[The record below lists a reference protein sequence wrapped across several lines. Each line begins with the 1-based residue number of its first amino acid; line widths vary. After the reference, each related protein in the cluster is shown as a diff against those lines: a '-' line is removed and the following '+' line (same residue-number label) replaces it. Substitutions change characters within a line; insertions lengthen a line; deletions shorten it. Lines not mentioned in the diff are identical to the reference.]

1 MRIVC
6 SATTPW
12 SSATSAVELA
22 EQRERESSMKGFGV
36 LKRMSVVRAISLGYI
51 VLIVLFIAAAAVAA
65 FAINEVR
72 TSAADIRT
80 EREAIISRAADL
92 KVAVNREVSVL
103 RAEVLAKSMGG
114 GTIEDVDAAQQAT
127 KSAVTELKKTSLD
140 ADGQKKLAVAEK
152 DIAIFNETVDKVVG
166 LARAG
171 RVQEAVDLTESDAGP
186 LAQLLDQEL
195 KGLSEAVTTSLEAE
209 LAKSE
214 DRVDTI
220 VTVAFV
226 AVGACIVLAILLA
239 IFIPRSISKQ
249 LRSMIANLGTST
261 AEMLAVTSQV
271 AAGAV
276 QTATAISEAATTVDE
291 VRQTSLLASQK
302 ATAVSDNAQAADQVA
317 EGGRQAVSATLEGI
331 RRIQEQMSVVG
342 DSVVRLS
349 EQTEA
354 VSDIIATSND
364 IAEQSNLLS
373 VNAAIEA
380 AKASEQGKGFS
391 VVAEEIKNLAQ
402 QSKQGVMQV
411 RSILNDI
418 QRATSAAVMA
428 AEQSGK
434 AIEDGASQALESSQ
448 AIESLAESVAA
459 AAQSAMQIV
468 ASAQQQLVGMD
479 QISEAMAS
487 IDQASAQNAAG
498 AKQMETE
505 VHHLRELAYTLQSMI
520 DAKAGKELAAI
531 QEAEQDE
538 AAFLE

>member
-1 MRIVC
+1 
-6 SATTPW
+6 
-12 SSATSAVELA
+12 
-22 EQRERESSMKGFGV
+22 
-36 LKRMSVVRAISLGYI
+36 
-51 VLIVLFIAAAAVAA
+51 
-65 FAINEVR
+65 
-72 TSAADIRT
+72 
-80 EREAIISRAADL
+80 
-92 KVAVNREVSVL
+92 
-103 RAEVLAKSMGG
+103 
-114 GTIEDVDAAQQAT
+114 
-127 KSAVTELKKTSLD
+127 
-140 ADGQKKLAVAEK
+140 
-152 DIAIFNETVDKVVG
+152 
-166 LARAG
+166 
-171 RVQEAVDLTESDAGP
+171 
-186 LAQLLDQEL
+186 
-195 KGLSEAVTTSLEAE
+195 
-209 LAKSE
+209 
-214 DRVDTI
+214 
-220 VTVAFV
+220 
-226 AVGACIVLAILLA
+226 
-239 IFIPRSISKQ
+239 
-249 LRSMIANLGTST
+249 
-261 AEMLAVTSQV
+261 
-271 AAGAV
+271 
-276 QTATAISEAATTVDE
+276 
-291 VRQTSLLASQK
+291 
-302 ATAVSDNAQAADQVA
+302 
-317 EGGRQAVSATLEGI
+317 
-331 RRIQEQMSVVG
+331 MSVVG

-520 DAKAGKELAAI
+520 DARAGKELAAI
-531 QEAEQDE
+531 QGAEQDD

>member
-1 MRIVC
+1 
-6 SATTPW
+6 
-12 SSATSAVELA
+12 
-22 EQRERESSMKGFGV
+22 MKGIGV
-36 LKRMSVVRAISLGYI
+36 FKRMSVVRAISLGYI
-51 VLIVLFIAAAAVAA
+51 ILIALFIIAAVVAGIA
-65 FAINEVR
+65 VSQVR
-72 TSAADIRT
+72 QTAENDRV
-80 EREAIISRAADL
+80 EREAVITRVANL
-92 KVAVNREVSVL
+92 KVAVNKEVSVL

-114 GTIEDVDAAQQAT
+114 GTIEDIDGAQTAT
-127 KSAVTELKKTSLD
+127 KAAVEELKKSDLG
-140 ADGQKKLAVAEK
+140 AAGAAKLALTDKELTR
-152 DIAIFNETVDKVVG
+152 FNKTVDTIVDM
-166 LARAG
+166 ARSN
-171 RVQEAVDLTESDAGP
+171 RVQEAIDLTESDAGP
-186 LAQLLDQEL
+186 TAILLDTQL
-195 KGLSEAVTTSLEAE
+195 KSLNEAVAASLAE
-209 LAKSE
+209 KLDDSQQQV
-214 DRVDTI
+214 DRI
-220 VTVAFV
+220 IAVAYA
-226 AVGACIVLAILLA
+226 AVGGCIVIAILLA
-239 IFIPRSISKQ
+239 IFIPRSISRQ
-249 LRSMIANLGTST
+249 LRTMIASLGTST

-317 EGGRQAVSATLEGI
+317 EGGRQAVTLTLEGI

-391 VVAEEIKNLAQ
+391 VVAEEIKSLAQ

-505 VHHLRELAYTLQSMI
+505 VHHLRELAYSLQTMI
-520 DAKAGKELAAI
+520 DNKAGAELVSLDGAEI
-531 QEAEQDE
+531 DEEAFVQ
-538 AAFLE
+538 